1 MVTIVT
7 SKQHISFIDCR
18 KALEEVKHDLAERQY
33 RWQQVENMCS
43 FSIISNPGIKALIQ
57 STGHTDLYRYCHG
70 GKYALTLISKSPD
83 FRLTDISGCDN
94 CVVLLIKRPHRI

>member
-7 SKQHISFIDCR
+7 SKQLIDSR

-70 GKYALTLISKSPD
+70 GKYSLTLTSKSPD
-83 FRLTDISGCDN
+83 FRLTDQSGCDN